1 MRRRRVL
8 GLGTAVL
15 VPAALVAA
23 VLVGTASAESTPVAP
38 RPIAAQLA
46 HRAAMPE
53 LPLLTRPT
61 EPARD
66 SFYRRPSDLDD
77 ADPGDVLR
85 YRRGHVYLAPGG
97 LTPAPVRA
105 WQVLY
110 RSTTARDEPDAVSGT
125 VLVPDA
131 PWLGSGP
138 RPLVS
143 YTVGTHGLADEC
155 APSYEM
161 ASGTESEFALMSL
174 ALSRGWAVAVTDY
187 EGLGTP
193 GDHTYTVQ
201 LSEGRAALDMA
212 RAAIRLPAAGL
223 SEHTPV
229 GLWGYSQGGGAA
241 ASAAEQ
247 ASDYASDLHVVGV
260 AEGGVPADL
269 RAVARFNDGGIG
281 FGLVAAAAAGYDTGY
296 PDLDLPGRLLN
307 AKGRALIDEVR
318 RECTAEITARRPG
331 HHLSEYS
338 TIKDPLDYPPLVRA
352 LRENRIG
359 GQAPDMPVFLYHA
372 QFDELIPIAVSEKLR
387 AEYCGRDVRLRYAV
401 IPATEHVT
409 GAILGAPSAVD
420 WLAGRFAG
428 HRAPTSCG

>member
-1 MRRRRVL
+1 MRLRRMLV
-8 GLGTAVL
+8 LGTAVL
-15 VPAALVAA
+15 LPTALIAAALAGTAAAASTPAVPA
-23 VLVGTASAESTPVAP
+23 
-38 RPIAAQLA
+38 PIPAQLS
-46 HRAAMPE
+46 HRAALPE
-53 LPLLTRPT
+53 LPLLTQPT
-61 EPARD
+61 KPDQD
-66 SFYRRPSDLDD
+66 SFYRRPSDTDD

-85 YRRGHVYLAPGG
+85 YRRSNAYLAPGG
-97 LTPAPVRA
+97 LVPAPVRA

-143 YTVGTHGLADEC
+143 YTIGTHGLADEC

-223 SEHTPV
+223 SERTPV

-247 ASDYASDLHVVGV
+247 AGDYASDLHLVGV

-269 RAVARFNDGGIG
+269 DAVARFNDGGIG
-281 FGLVAAAAAGYDTGY
+281 FGLVAAAAAGYDAAY
-296 PDLDLPGRLLN
+296 PGLDLPDRLLN

-318 RECTAEITARRPG
+318 RECTTEITARRPG
-331 HHLSEYS
+331 QHLSAY
-338 TIKDPLDYPPLVRA
+338 TTVKDPLSYPPLARA
-352 LRENRIG
+352 LRANRIG

-372 QFDELIPIAVSEKLR
+372 QFDELIPIAVSRKLR
-387 AEYCGRDVRLRYAV
+387 AEYCSRDVRLQYTV
-401 IPATEHVT
+401 VPATEHVT
-409 GAILGAPSAVD
+409 GAILGAPSAVA

-428 HRAPTSCG
+428 HTAPRSCG